1 MKHYIIA
8 VLTLMISWNMAIAA
22 VSTGDIYI
30 SVVQPERA
38 EVPQEAAKLL
48 ETKMHQMITAQGVAD
63 TDPNGRFVITVKS
76 NVITKDIVGGA
87 PQRVSQKIDFTF
99 IIGDAVENKVYE
111 TCTLTSMG
119 VGINENKSYINAI
132 SKIKPNSPS
141 FVTFIEHAK
150 EKILRYYSARCEQIV
165 LDAKQQAANRDYQ
178 QAIYTLMQVPNICDC
193 AETCQT
199 LMMEYYD
206 AHIEKT
212 AASLLKEAKSVW
224 ASSPNATGAP
234 KVANL
239 IKQIPVNTSI
249 QSELD
254 ALITEI
260 DQKLREDEKR
270 DWNFQMRQ
278 YNDQIARQKREFQ
291 LRKQQQEANNIAR
304 MQSIEA
310 CRQVGLAY
318 ARNYQP
324 PTYYVRNVVLW

>member
-63 TDPNGRFVITVKS
+63 TDPNGRFVITVRS

-87 PQRVSQKIDFTF
+87 PQRLSQKIDFTF

-111 TCTLTSMG
+111 TCTLTSIG
-119 VGINENKSYINAI
+119 IGINENKSYINAI

-141 FVTFIEHAK
+141 FVTFIDHAK

-165 LDAKQQAANRDYQ
+165 LEAKQQAANRDYQ
-178 QAIYTLMQVPNICDC
+178 QAIYMLMQVPNICDC

-199 LMMEYYD
+199 LMVEYYD
-206 AHIEKT
+206 AHTEMT
-212 AASLLKEAKSVW
+212 AASLLNEAKSVW
-224 ASSPNATGAP
+224 ASSPNAVGAP
-234 KVANL
+234 QVANL
-239 IKQIPVNTSI
+239 IRQIPANTSV
-249 QSELD
+249 QSELNT
-254 ALITEI
+254 LITEI
-260 DQKLREDEKR
+260 NQKLREDEKR
-270 DWNFQMRQ
+270 EWDFQMRQ

-291 LRKQQQEANNIAR
+291 LRKQQQEANNMAR
-304 MQSIEA
+304 TQSIEA